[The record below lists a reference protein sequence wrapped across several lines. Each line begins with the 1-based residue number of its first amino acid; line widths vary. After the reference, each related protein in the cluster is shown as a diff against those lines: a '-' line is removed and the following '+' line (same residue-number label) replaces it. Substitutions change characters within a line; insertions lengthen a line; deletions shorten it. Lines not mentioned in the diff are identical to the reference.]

1 MLDLTWPAVCH
12 SGGRAGVSLPK
23 HLSAQ
28 PENIRLNIIELVVD
42 AAAAAIADAC
52 DAFAAV
58 ALVGS
63 ASRPY

>member
-1 MLDLTWPAVCH
+1 M
-12 SGGRAGVSLPK
+12 LPK

-42 AAAAAIADAC
+42 AAAAAIVAVC
-52 DAFAAV
+52 DAFAAAV